1 MFGSLGGAEFVLILV
16 LALLLFGPR
25 KLPQIGRSIGRAL
38 AEFRG
43 AAHEFKSNLER
54 EVELD
59 GVKEVQRD
67 LNSAKRELSE
77 AARDVTHLGLA
88 RDGRGGTDRPE
99 TSVGTGG
106 ECETKGGRE
115 SGGAGTEPS

>member
-43 AAHEFKSNLER
+43 AAQEFKSNLER
-54 EVELD
+54 EVDLD
-59 GVKEVQRD
+59 GVKDVKKD
-67 LNSAKRELSE
+67 LSSLQRELKE
-77 AARDVTHLGLA
+77 AAREVNSLGVA
-88 RDGRGGTDRPE
+88 RGAKGGPE
-99 TSVGTGG
+99 TSGG
-106 ECETKGGRE
+106 PSAERETKGGRE
-115 SGGAGTEPS
+115 SGGAGSDPA